1 MNKIFVTSDIWFN
14 RPNGKMSEYNTH
26 EYNDI
31 IINNWNKTVNK
42 KDIVYILGG
51 IGISDMYH
59 ILLKLNGEIHIL
71 NNFFTQDELFFRD
84 TIIESLNKSVDK
96 KINEKIIFENS
107 QIIIIPEQDVI
118 LSYFP
123 LMDWYGS
130 DTGTFSF
137 HGFLHDSDLS
147 NNRICCSMEYWNYK
161 PILISEIQSNIK
173 KFRKNI

>member
-1 MNKIFVTSDIWFN
+1 MNKIFVTSDMWFN

-31 IINNWNKTVNK
+31 IISNWNKTVNK

-51 IGISDMYH
+51 VGISDMYH

-96 KINEKIIFENS
+96 KINE
-107 QIIIIPEQDVI
+107 
-118 LSYFP
+118 
-123 LMDWYGS
+123 
-130 DTGTFSF
+130 
-137 HGFLHDSDLS
+137 
-147 NNRICCSMEYWNYK
+147 
-161 PILISEIQSNIK
+161 
-173 KFRKNI
+173 